1 MLTDWTKTA
10 IASVFFVLRSVYF
23 AFLRL
28 AGKQPPWTFV
38 VLMYHSVKREEAAQF
53 SRQMDLLN
61 RRTQVVGADFQES
74 QGLRG
79 RRYVAV
85 TFDDGY
91 KSFLVNVL
99 PVLRQNS
106 IPATVFVAT
115 GYLGRTPGWI
125 KQGTHRD
132 ASEELLSGKDIV
144 ALVEEGVVGI
154 GSHTVTHRSLSD
166 ALLSREEIRLELASS
181 KRHLEEILGR
191 SIHLFAFPYGAY
203 DDRALLFAKEAGYR
217 RVFLSTPLRS
227 TRNIEGHVAGRID
240 VSPTDSLFVFW
251 LKAQGAY
258 QFLPLAIAAK
268 ARILSWKQR
277 VVESRSKQGDE
288 AASS

>member
-10 IASVFFVLRSVYF
+10 MASVCFVLRSVYF
-23 AFLRL
+23 ALLRL
-28 AGKQPPWTFV
+28 TGKQPPWTFS
-38 VLMYHSVKREEAAQF
+38 VLMYHSVKREEVVQF
-53 SRQMDLLN
+53 SRQMDLLK
-61 RRTQVVGADFQES
+61 RRTQVVGADFEES
-74 QGLRG
+74 EALPG

-91 KSFLVNVL
+91 KSVLANVC
-99 PVLRQNS
+99 PVLRRKR
-106 IPATVFVAT
+106 IPATVFVTT

-125 KQGTHRD
+125 KQEIHRD
-132 ASEELLSGKDIV
+132 ANEELLSDKDLV
-144 ALVEEGVVGI
+144 TLVEEGVVGS
-154 GSHTVTHRSLSD
+154 GSHTVTHRSLTD
-166 ALLSREEIRLELASS
+166 ALLSREEIHLELASS

-191 SIHLFAFPYGAY
+191 SIHLFAFPFGAY
-203 DDRALLFAKEAGYR
+203 DDRALLLAKEAGYR
-217 RVFLSTPLRS
+217 RVFLSTPLGS

-258 QFLPLAIAAK
+258 QFLPQAIAAK

-277 VVESRSKQGDE
+277 VVESGSRQSDE